1 MKILCVADAKDPL
14 VYSSLIKERFKDVSL
29 VLGAGDLPLKYYG
42 FIVTSLNKPLLH
54 VFGNH
59 NLENFDAVHGKTL
72 YPDFDQGKEPIHR
85 YSFGSIHIGG
95 RVVKAEGILIAGL
108 GGCRNYNNGKNQ
120 YSEFQMFL
128 RIVKLMPKL
137 LFNRIFRGRWL
148 DILLTHAPPYQLGD
162 REDPCH
168 KGFKVFRLFLRWF
181 KPKYMLHGHVH
192 LWGLND
198 EREITYGNTKII
210 NVFNH
215 VVLDYEEQKRGR
227 KKSV

>member
-14 VYSSLIKERFKDVSL
+14 VYSSLIKERFKDVDL

-59 NLENFDAVHGKTL
+59 NLEDFDAVHGKTL
-72 YPDFDQGKEPIHR
+72 YPDFSQGKEPIHR

-95 RVVKAEGILIAGL
+95 RVVKTEGILIAGL
-108 GGCRNYNNGKNQ
+108 GGCKNYNHGKNQ
-120 YSEFQMFL
+120 YSEFQMLL
-128 RIVKLMPKL
+128 RIVKMMPKL
-137 LFNRIFRGRWL
+137 LFNRIFRGRWV
-148 DILLTHAPPYQLGD
+148 DILLTHAPAYELGD

-168 KGFKVFRLFLRWF
+168 RGFKVFHLFLRWF

-198 EREITYGNTKII
+198 EREISYHKTKII

-215 VVLDYEEQKRGR
+215 VVLDYEE
-227 KKSV
+227 